1 MNRPLKQK
9 SSLKQDVN
17 EITGSKEEHS
27 FRRHGS
33 SEFPSSPSEWRDG
46 ERRGRRGWGKMELED
61 VEV

>member
-17 EITGSKEEHS
+17 EITGSKEERS

-33 SEFPSSPSEWRDG
+33 SEFLSSPSEWRDG

-61 VEV
+61 FEV